1 MSFYDLPYCDVAAS
15 QPFNLGVYTLPTTMR
30 NGDTGFKLDYTQV
43 IFSKYILKLTRNLS
57 SYLVKAQRKA
67 NL

>member
-15 QPFNLGVYTLPTTMR
+15 QPFNLGVYTLASTMR

-43 IFSKYILKLTRNLS
+43 VFTE
-57 SYLVKAQRKA
+57 
-67 NL
+67 